1 MSERGSFVTEYVYCA
16 KCFEA
21 IKPIL
26 LDDEKFLCSRILPS
40 WEPGQLLPI
49 IAGKIG
55 GLYLGEELHTFDF
68 ELNEKISK
76 VICHPIRIAVL
87 AETGEQIFLIKP
99 ITKEEIEA
107 ERVRAETLYPPDEP
121 FSIEEAI
128 KTTEEDIVKEE
139 ENFKKAQSIFTIPPI
154 GEKKEIDGEQLR
166 KEFYAIFSDG
176 FGKWTV
182 SPKIAFEWLSAK
194 IKHEART

>member
-26 LDDEKFLCSRILPS
+26 LDNEKFLCSRVIPS
-40 WEPGQLLPI
+40 WEEGQDFPI

-55 GLYLGEELHTFDF
+55 GLYLEEELHTFEF
-68 ELNEKISK
+68 GLNEKISK
-76 VICHPIRIAVL
+76 VICCPVRIAVL
-87 AETGEQIFLIKP
+87 AEQGQRIYF
-99 ITKEEIEA
+99 ITPASEAKIEVQ
-107 ERVRAETLYPPDEP
+107 EVVSPDEPLP
-121 FSIEEAI
+121 FSIEEEI
-128 KTTEEDIVKEE
+128 KKTEEEIIKEKE
-139 ENFKKAQSIFTIPPI
+139 QWEVAQSIFTIPPI
-154 GEKKEIDGEQLR
+154 AEGKEIDGEQLR
-166 KEFYAIFSDG
+166 KEFYAIFTDG

-182 SPKIAFEWLSAK
+182 SPEIAFEWLLAK